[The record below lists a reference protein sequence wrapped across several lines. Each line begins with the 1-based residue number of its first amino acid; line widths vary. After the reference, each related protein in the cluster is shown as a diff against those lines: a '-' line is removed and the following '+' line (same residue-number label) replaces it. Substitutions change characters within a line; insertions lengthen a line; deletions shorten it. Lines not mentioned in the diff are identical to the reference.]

1 MNVTEHPDE
10 DLRMLRIDKVLDL
23 FPISKVSLYRLI
35 KEGKFPSPMK
45 LGATNVWSSA
55 ELRKW
60 LDNSRSKSG
69 GRRRSRREIDDLA

>member
-1 MNVTEHPDE
+1 
-10 DLRMLRIDKVLDL
+10 MLRIDKVLEL

-35 KEGKFPSPMK
+35 KDEKFPRPMK

-60 LDNSRSKSG
+60 LDDNRPKPSGSRS
-69 GRRRSRREIDDLA
+69 RRQRREIDDLA